1 MVEFLSD
8 SAETNLWIAVFC
20 LISKTSKI
28 DGVISRNSIFTVTDG
43 PGDILLLLVN
53 PLGVDTMASSIIAL

>member
-8 SAETNLWIAVFC
+8 SAATSLWIAVFC